1 MQYLRLHSK
10 RYRYFQITT
19 NTSSIG
25 CLFFRLFSSSHAHFS
40 PRDLSISFRSGLSG
54 LLLSSCTHIAGF
66 SAHFLPPTP
75 SFPPQ
80 PSDKLPGCVFQLTF
94 LPKNT
99 RHVFFLLP
107 FIPKTHFSPRHTPTS
122 FCFVFSSLL
131 FFLKT
136 HDMCFFAYF
145 SSRTHTFLST
155 ISFLPTTYR

>member
-75 SFPPQ
+75 SF
-80 PSDKLPGCVFQLTF
+80 LPGIHQQASVLCFPACFSFQKHTTCVFSLTF
-94 LPKNT
+94 HPKNT
-99 RHVFFLLP
+99 L
-107 FIPKTHFSPRHTPTS
+107 FSPAH
-122 FCFVFSSLL
+122 
-131 FFLKT
+131 
-136 HDMCFFAYF
+136 AN
-145 SSRTHTFLST
+145 
-155 ISFLPTTYR
+155 

>member
-10 RYRYFQITT
+10 RYRYFQIAT

-25 CLFFRLFSSSHAHFS
+25 CYFLACFLTPHLVFPACFSPPRVLPHRFRSVVYRRAHPKYVLHTYAPSSPTLWVFPLANFSSRPVF
-40 PRDLSISFRSGLSG
+40 PRSL
-54 LLLSSCTHIAGF
+54 A
-66 SAHFLPPTP
+66 
-75 SFPPQ
+75 
-80 PSDKLPGCVFQLTF
+80 
-94 LPKNT
+94 
-99 RHVFFLLP
+99 
-107 FIPKTHFSPRHTPTS
+107 TS
-122 FCFVFSSLL
+122 FQFVFSSLL